1 MGTAGD
7 TRASGR
13 SAPFGRPRV
22 AKRVNRLRNR
32 LVLIFLAATLAPL
45 AATIWITT
53 SLLEESVDTATTAKL
68 DTVSKSLRGIGREF
82 YERAKA
88 DLKQQV
94 LSGKIPPHRYTLI
107 DRASWP

>member
-1 MGTAGD
+1 MGAARD

-32 LVLIFLAATLAPL
+32 LILIFLAATLAPL

-53 SLLEESVDTATTAKL
+53 SLLEESVDTSSTVKL
-68 DTVSKSLRGIGREF
+68 DTLSKTLRGTARGL
-82 YERAKA
+82 YERASEDLQHKA
-88 DLKQQV
+88 
-94 LSGKIPPHRYTLI
+94 
-107 DRASWP
+107 RAGEIQPR